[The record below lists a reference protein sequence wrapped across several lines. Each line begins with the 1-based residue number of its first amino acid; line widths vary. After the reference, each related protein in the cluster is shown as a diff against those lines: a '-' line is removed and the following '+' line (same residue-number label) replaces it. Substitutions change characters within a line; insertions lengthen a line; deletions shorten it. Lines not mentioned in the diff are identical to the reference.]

1 MADRRGWARGALI
14 ACAGMSAREQ
24 DARKPEQSPGTILVT
39 GGAGYIGSHTVVEL
53 LHAGYDVVVVDDLSN
68 SSEEALRRVA
78 ELAGRAP
85 RFHRLDLND
94 VPALRAVFEAQVDEG
109 GFEAVIHFAGWK
121 AVGES
126 VEVPLAYYRNNV
138 AATVSLLEVMGAF
151 DCRRLV
157 FSSSCTVYGNA
168 DSPPLDEERPLG
180 AFNPY
185 GRTKLIIEDML
196 RDLAAADRVS
206 AGEAEPWRIS
216 LLRYFNP
223 VGAHSSGRI
232 GEDPR
237 GIPNNLMP
245 YITQTLVGRREQ
257 LSVFGGDYP
266 TRDGTCVRDYI
277 HVVDL
282 ALGHVA
288 ALRALGGAEASGAH
302 PYNLGTGEGYTVLEV
317 VEAAGR
323 AAGREVPYRIVDRRP
338 GDAVA
343 VWADAAR
350 AERILGW
357 RATRTL
363 DEMCVDALRWQTA
376 NPEGYGDA

>member
-1 MADRRGWARGALI
+1 MSETGQENEAR
-14 ACAGMSAREQ
+14 
-24 DARKPEQSPGTILVT
+24 GTILVT
-39 GGAGYIGSHTVVEL
+39 GGAGYIGSHTVLEL
-53 LHAGYDVVVVDDLSN
+53 LDAGYDVAVVDDLSN

-78 ELAGRAP
+78 EITGSEPA
-85 RFHRLDLND
+85 FHCLDLND
-94 VPALRAVFEAQVDEG
+94 GPALRAVFADQAPRG
-109 GFEAVIHFAGWK
+109 GYEAVIHFAGWK

-138 AATVSLLEVMGAF
+138 AATVSLLEVMGEF

-168 DSPPLDEERPLG
+168 DQPPLDECHPLG

-196 RDLAAADRVS
+196 RDLAAADELPNRS
-206 AGEAEPWRIS
+206 TEPWRIS

-223 VGAHSSGRI
+223 VGAHPSGRI

-237 GIPNNLMP
+237 GTPNNLMP
-245 YITQTLVGRREQ
+245 YITQTLVGRRQQ

-266 TRDGTCVRDYI
+266 TRDGTCIRDYI

-288 ALRALGGAEASGAH
+288 ALRALNRSEAVGAH
-302 PYNLGTGEGYTVLEV
+302 AYNLGTGQGHTVLEV
-317 VEAAGR
+317 VDAASR
-323 AAGREVPYRIVDRRP
+323 AAGREVPYRIVERRP

-343 VWADAAR
+343 VWADADR
-350 AERILGW
+350 AENLLGW

-363 DEMCVDALRWQTA
+363 DEMCADAMRWQTA

>member
-1 MADRRGWARGALI
+1 
-14 ACAGMSAREQ
+14 MSARKSN
-24 DARKPEQSPGTILVT
+24 AGRMGAILVT

-53 LHAGYDVVVVDDLSN
+53 LGAGYEVVVADDLSN

-78 ELAGRAP
+78 EIADRKPA
-85 RFHRLDLND
+85 FHRIDLND
-94 VPALRAVFEAQVDEG
+94 GPALRAVFDLQREHG

-138 AATVSLLEVMGAF
+138 AATVSLLEAMEAGG
-151 DCRRLV
+151 CRRLV
-157 FSSSCTVYGNA
+157 FSSSCTVYGNPE
-168 DSPPLDEERPLG
+168 SPPVDEAHSLH
-180 AFNPY
+180 AVNPY

-196 RDLAAADRVS
+196 RDVAAADLVPDL
-206 AGEAEPWRIS
+206 ETEPWRIS

-223 VGAHSSGRI
+223 VGAHGSGRI

-257 LSVFGGDYP
+257 LSIFGGDYP
-266 TRDGTCVRDYI
+266 TRDGTCIRDYI

-288 ALRALGGAEASGAH
+288 ALRALDRDGAVGAH
-302 PYNLGTGEGYTVLEV
+302 AYNLGTGEGYTVLEV
-317 VEAAGR
+317 VAAAAR

-343 VWADAAR
+343 VWADADR
-350 AERILGW
+350 AERALGW
-357 RATRTL
+357 RATRSL
-363 DEMCVDALRWQTA
+363 DQMCADALRWQTA
-376 NPEGYGDA
+376 NPDGYGDA

>member
-1 MADRRGWARGALI
+1 
-14 ACAGMSAREQ
+14 MSATEH
-24 DARKPEQSPGTILVT
+24 DSAASGTVLVT

-53 LHAGYDVVVVDDLSN
+53 LEAGYDVVVVDDLSN
-68 SSEEALRRVA
+68 SSEEALRRVR
-78 ELAGRAP
+78 EITGRAP
-85 RFHRLDLND
+85 VFHRVDLND
-94 VPALRAVFEAQVDEG
+94 RPALHAVFAEQANRG

-126 VEVPLAYYRNNV
+126 VEVPLSYYRNNV
-138 AATVSLLEVMGAF
+138 AATVSLLEAMEAAG
-151 DCRRLV
+151 CRRLV
-157 FSSSCTVYGNA
+157 FSSSCTVYGNPE
-168 DSPPLDEERPLG
+168 SPPVDESHSLH
-180 AFNPY
+180 AVNPY

-196 RDLAAADRVS
+196 RDVAAADLVPDR
-206 AGEAEPWRIS
+206 ETEPWRIS

-223 VGAHSSGRI
+223 VGAHVSGRI

-266 TRDGTCVRDYI
+266 TRDGTCIRDYI

-288 ALRALGGAEASGAH
+288 ALQALDRDDAEGAH
-302 PYNLGTGEGYTVLEV
+302 AYNLGTGEGYTVLEV
-317 VEAAGR
+317 VAAAGR
-323 AAGREVPYRIVDRRP
+323 AAGREVPCQIVERRP

-343 VWADAAR
+343 VWADADR
-350 AERILGW
+350 AERALGW

-376 NPEGYGDA
+376 NPEGYGEV